1 MPTEKKAV
9 AKRTTDEKSMELSE
23 QWIEMVRTGE
33 ETAVETLREFVQTIE
48 KVVPGAA
55 RQREIVGSGLEL
67 AQAVLRVQYDAM
79 RSLVRS
85 AVLVNVN
92 VDTNIDTDVDV
103 KVPTNVDTNINPNV
117 DVKVP
122 TNVNTSIDPDVDV
135 EVPTDVDVDAG
146 DSET

>member
-9 AKRTTDEKSMELSE
+9 AERTTDEKSMDLPE
-23 QWIEMVRTGE
+23 QWIELVKTGE
-33 ETAVETLREFVQTIE
+33 ETAVETLREFVQTVE

-55 RQREIVGSGLEL
+55 RQGEIVGSGLEL
-67 AQAVLRVQYDAM
+67 AQAVLRAQYDAM

-103 KVPTNVDTNINPNV
+103 KVPTNVNTSIDPDV

-135 EVPTDVDVDAG
+135 KVPTDIDVDEG